1 MKYSDLKKQKEGFKG
16 GRGSGGAAGGAASSM
31 LSNSG
36 MQLHT
41 GGVTMCPPS
50 DQTFYCQLNRF
61 FGYISYFLTA
71 VALIYIFYVF
81 VWPYIA
87 KKGRGLFSGGKRR

>member
-1 MKYSDLKKQKEGFKG
+1 MKYSDLKKKKEGFKG
-16 GRGSGGAAGGAASSM
+16 SKSSGAGSSM

-36 MQLHT
+36 LQLHT

-50 DQTFYCQLNRF
+50 DQTFYCQLSRF
-61 FGYISYFLTA
+61 FGYISYFITA
-71 VALIYIFYVF
+71 IALIYIFYVF

-87 KKGRGLFSGGKRR
+87 KKGRGILSGKKR